1 MMKRVVFAAL
11 WVLDVRVFADS
22 LYTVLGLTHS
32 ATAPEIK
39 KAYYKLAQKLHPDK
53 VRPEEKESAAKRFKM
68 VAEAH
73 ATLSSPERRGLYDRE
88 QLGGSSQPSS
98 RGAAGQRTTS
108 SGLTTVPGVEELRRV
123 CTGGRDNQLHRYMIL
138 ALYDTRSAKC
148 MKSLLDTKFPYPFS
162 GWSQEWHGIWWEE
175 FLVAAGHDVA
185 PALQAGEGSPMLSLF
200 GVSTKQTRRGVIME
214 QQCPVFVMQL
224 PGERLGLLPPRG
236 QKRIASTDEPAKLQ
250 DWVWSML
257 QMELTIRN
265 AHTRT
270 VRVNWIHGGNVNEVR
285 TLDPGASFK
294 QTVYIS
300 HTLQAEDVNRKGE
313 IQPPPRKHVLSRTK
327 GAMVYLPVTTWPHT
341 YLLPV
346 GSPW

>member
-1 MMKRVVFAAL
+1 MMMKRVVFAAL

-138 ALYDTRSAKC
+138 ALYDTRRHAAEPRQRRPRCAPPSGREDPDQQLSPCRAARSA
-148 MKSLLDTKFPYPFS
+148 
-162 GWSQEWHGIWWEE
+162 
-175 FLVAAGHDVA
+175 
-185 PALQAGEGSPMLSLF
+185 
-200 GVSTKQTRRGVIME
+200 
-214 QQCPVFVMQL
+214 
-224 PGERLGLLPPRG
+224 
-236 QKRIASTDEPAKLQ
+236 
-250 DWVWSML
+250 
-257 QMELTIRN
+257 
-265 AHTRT
+265 
-270 VRVNWIHGGNVNEVR
+270 
-285 TLDPGASFK
+285 
-294 QTVYIS
+294 
-300 HTLQAEDVNRKGE
+300 
-313 IQPPPRKHVLSRTK
+313 
-327 GAMVYLPVTTWPHT
+327 
-341 YLLPV
+341 
-346 GSPW
+346 

>member
-1 MMKRVVFAAL
+1 MGRVSLTCLVRWKCPPPSKRRWVILPPCRRALQCGRDDNANDALLMMMKRVVFAAL

-138 ALYDTRSAKC
+138 ALYDTRRHAAEPRQRRPRCAPPSGREDPDQQLSPCRAARSA
-148 MKSLLDTKFPYPFS
+148 
-162 GWSQEWHGIWWEE
+162 
-175 FLVAAGHDVA
+175 
-185 PALQAGEGSPMLSLF
+185 
-200 GVSTKQTRRGVIME
+200 
-214 QQCPVFVMQL
+214 
-224 PGERLGLLPPRG
+224 
-236 QKRIASTDEPAKLQ
+236 
-250 DWVWSML
+250 
-257 QMELTIRN
+257 
-265 AHTRT
+265 
-270 VRVNWIHGGNVNEVR
+270 
-285 TLDPGASFK
+285 
-294 QTVYIS
+294 
-300 HTLQAEDVNRKGE
+300 
-313 IQPPPRKHVLSRTK
+313 
-327 GAMVYLPVTTWPHT
+327 
-341 YLLPV
+341 
-346 GSPW
+346 